1 MKNRTISEN
10 DVRDYL
16 RIAKLMEDSEATLY
30 ETGEQLDQE
39 ALKIDKL
46 TEEQNRIRFDENEN
60 DLFSAQME
68 DVIRFLGKSFGQDD
82 FENNLYFNLVYNLML
97 LEYDRFDKID
107 KEESIARMIKAVG
120 VTTDIKNKVKE
131 LLDHE
136 VEMEARLREKGI
148 PFGTEEV

>member
-10 DVRDYL
+10 DIRNYL
-16 RIAKLMEDSEATLY
+16 SIAKQMEDSEATLY
-30 ETGEQLDQE
+30 EAGEQLDQE

-46 TEEQNRIRFDENEN
+46 TEDQNRIRFDENEN
-60 DLFSAQME
+60 DLFRNQME
-68 DVIRFLGKSFGQDD
+68 DVIRFLVKSFGQDD
-82 FENNLYFNLVYNLML
+82 FENDLYFNLVYNLML

-120 VTTDIKNKVKE
+120 VTGDIKNKVKE

>member
-10 DVRDYL
+10 DVRNYL

-30 ETGEQLDQE
+30 EAGEQLDQE

-82 FENNLYFNLVYNLML
+82 FDNNLYFNLVYNLML

>member
-1 MKNRTISEN
+1 MKNRAITEN
-10 DVRDYL
+10 DVRNYL
-16 RIAKLMEDSEATLY
+16 RIAEQMEDRESTLY
-30 ETGEQLDQE
+30 EAGEQLDQE

-46 TEEQNRIRFDENEN
+46 TAEQNRIRFDENEN
-60 DLFSAQME
+60 DLFRDQME
-68 DVIRFLGKSFGQDD
+68 AVIRFLGKSFGQDD

-107 KEESIARMIKAVG
+107 TEESIARMMKAVG
-120 VTTDIKNKVKE
+120 VTGDIKNKVKE

>member
-10 DVRDYL
+10 DVRIYL
-16 RIAKLMEDSEATLY
+16 RIAKQMEDSEATLY
-30 ETGEQLDQE
+30 EAGEQLDQE

-107 KEESIARMIKAVG
+107 KEEPIARMVKAVG

>member
-10 DVRDYL
+10 DVRNYL

-30 ETGEQLDQE
+30 EAGEQLDQE

-68 DVIRFLGKSFGQDD
+68 DVIRFLVKSFGQDD
-82 FENNLYFNLVYNLML
+82 FENNLYFNLIYNLML

>member
-1 MKNRTISEN
+1 
-10 DVRDYL
+10 
-16 RIAKLMEDSEATLY
+16 MEDSEATLY
-30 ETGEQLDQE
+30 EAGEQLDQE
-39 ALKIDKL
+39 ALKIDEL

-68 DVIRFLGKSFGQDD
+68 DVIRFLVKSFGQDNFD
-82 FENNLYFNLVYNLML
+82 NNLYFNLVYNLML

-120 VTTDIKNKVKE
+120 VTGDIKNKVKE